1 MKKLSLLLYMVIF
14 CTGNTNMVHAMNPF
28 FTDYKT
34 PFQIPPFEEIKME
47 HYHPAF
53 EQGMKEHIDEI
64 NAIADNKAAPTFE
77 NTIVAMER
85 TGKTLDKVADVFFNL
100 LGSNT
105 NDEMDSLAQLISPQL
120 SAHSDKILLNKKLFQ
135 RIKSIYEKRHSSW
148 SHSFQKKLSPE
159 QRRLVEET
167 HKHFVRA
174 GVQLDKKSM
183 KSLTEINQNIA
194 ILSVQFDQNLLKE
207 TNEGFSL
214 IIENEN
220 QLSGLPEDVIDQAS
234 KLADSEGN
242 TGHWK
247 FKPNRA
253 SMYPFLTYSTQRNL
267 REKLYNAY
275 IKRGDN
281 DNERDNKNI
290 AIKMAA
296 LRIDK
301 ANLLGYDNH
310 ADFVLEDTMAK
321 NTKRVNDLLEQV
333 WEPGL
338 SRAEKEVQEMQEL
351 INAEGNDFELAAW
364 DWWHYSEKIR
374 QEKYDFTEAEVKPYF
389 SERKV
394 LQGAFDVANKLFQI
408 SFTERF
414 DLPKYRENIRSFEVK
429 NEHGD
434 TIGIFYTDYTIRP
447 NKGGGAWMNTFRSQS
462 TFDGVQIPIVVNVCN
477 FPPKNKDGFALLSF
491 EQASTLF
498 HEFGHALHGLLS
510 TATYPSLSGTR
521 VARDYVEFPSQ
532 LMENWAIEPSVI
544 KSYARHYQTNEP
556 IPLELL
562 NKISKASLFNQGFAT
577 TEYLAASYLDM
588 AWHTLEEPIED
599 ANLFEAEILQ
609 NLGLIPEITSRYR
622 STYFAHIFAG
632 GYSSG
637 YYSYLWTEVLDADA
651 FEVFKEK
658 GLFDPET
665 ANKLK
670 TLIYSSGNTKDLM
683 DQYRAFRGS
692 EPTIEPLLKRRGLI
706 SQ

>member
-1 MKKLSLLLYMVIF
+1 
-14 CTGNTNMVHAMNPF
+14 
-28 FTDYKT
+28 
-34 PFQIPPFEEIKME
+34 
-47 HYHPAF
+47 
-53 EQGMKEHIDEI
+53 
-64 NAIADNKAAPTFE
+64 
-77 NTIVAMER
+77 
-85 TGKTLDKVADVFFNL
+85 
-100 LGSNT
+100 
-105 NDEMDSLAQLISPQL
+105 
-120 SAHSDKILLNKKLFQ
+120 
-135 RIKSIYEKRHSSW
+135 
-148 SHSFQKKLSPE
+148 
-159 QRRLVEET
+159 
-167 HKHFVRA
+167 
-174 GVQLDKKSM
+174 
-183 KSLTEINQNIA
+183 
-194 ILSVQFDQNLLKE
+194 
-207 TNEGFSL
+207 
-214 IIENEN
+214 
-220 QLSGLPEDVIDQAS
+220 
-234 KLADSEGN
+234 
-242 TGHWK
+242 
-247 FKPNRA
+247 
-253 SMYPFLTYSTQRNL
+253 MYPFLTYSTQRDL

-333 WEPGL
+333 WKPGL

-351 INAEGNDFELAAW
+351 INAEGNDFEFAAW

-414 DLPKYRENIRSFEVK
+414 DFPKYR
-429 NEHGD
+429 D

-477 FPPKNKDGFALLSF
+477 FPPENKDGFALLSF

-510 TATYPSLSGTR
+510 KATYPSLSGTR

-562 NKISKASLFNQGFAT
+562 DKISKASLFNQGFAT
-577 TEYLAASYLDM
+577 TEYVAASYLDM

-599 ANLFEAEILQ
+599 ANLFETKILQ
-609 NLGLIPEITSRYR
+609 DLDLIPEITSRYR

-651 FEVFKEK
+651 FELFKEK

-683 DQYRAFRGS
+683 DQYRTFRGS
-692 EPTIEPLLKRRGLI
+692 DPEIEPLLKRRGLI
-706 SQ
+706 D